1 MIQDDALLQTVELLV
16 SRKPAFERELRKKII
31 SLLTSLN
38 LTEAREITSA
48 GASAYFQKIIE
59 NLEMPGL
66 LKIGKKLD
74 PLDGAGGFAGQPH
87 RLGREQRPVAGVVAE
102 PGQERREGVR
112 RSQCDDLL
120 GGHVQVSGVG
130 HGLFSTSA
138 VPQVYPAPTKQEA
151 FARSGRGNR
160 PARGAW
166 RRSSVARGPGRAHRH
181 STGLLAIPRGA
192 LLLPRPKPGESRANV
207 VRPLR
212 RSWASASSRPATSR
226 SDPAEGAQG
235 AVPSSAGAGSS

>member
-74 PLDGAGGFAGQPH
+74 PHLPSRDAMP
-87 RLGREQRPVAGVVAE
+87 
-102 PGQERREGVR
+102 
-112 RSQCDDLL
+112 
-120 GGHVQVSGVG
+120 
-130 HGLFSTSA
+130 
-138 VPQVYPAPTKQEA
+138 EA
-151 FARSGRGNR
+151 
-160 PARGAW
+160 W
-166 RRSSVARGPGRAHRH
+166 LRAHVKKLI
-181 STGLLAIPRGA
+181 TAETEPAKAIKKPRQ
-192 LLLPRPKPGESRANV
+192 PKGTSGSAPISRRTKPEKVRV
-207 VRPLR
+207 VVN
-212 RSWASASSRPATSR
+212 
-226 SDPAEGAQG
+226 G
-235 AVPSSAGAGSS
+235 